1 MTVQMKPVQ
10 QDFRWNTI
18 IVFLLHLTMWKEAF
32 WRKDSDSIIDFVIV
46 LL

>member
-10 QDFRWNTI
+10 QDFRYI